1 MGYPLPPNDRFAA
14 LLPFT
19 LAIGRVGCLL
29 HGCCRG
35 VPCDAGAWYA
45 ITYSDGVARHPAAAY
60 EMIFDLA
67 VGAAFIFMV
76 KRRIARGQLFSIFL
90 ILYGGFRFT
99 SEFWRETPRLYGG
112 WLSGYQVLSFVAAL
126 LGVTFIV
133 KRKVAWASRPRAMT
147 GQFAA

>member
-1 MGYPLPPNDRFAA
+1 
-14 LLPFT
+14 
-19 LAIGRVGCLL
+19 
-29 HGCCRG
+29 
-35 VPCDAGAWYA
+35 VPCDAGARYA

-76 KRRIARGQLFSIFL
+76 NRRIARGQLFSIFL

-112 WLSGYQVLSFVAAL
+112 WLSGYQVLSLVAAL